1 MILLNFLYDKYFS
14 YQYRT
19 IIIYSFTGLLNEK
32 YHFESI
38 WSPDKLK
45 HYYHSEINNNCKFTR
60 KTSGFHQVF
69 FCFLHE
75 VFTCYNIIWY
85 TYTVMYFTLQIICSV
100 NKDVKEI
107 LVFSNISASKFKGII

>member
-1 MILLNFLYDKYFS
+1 MVSNYKINISLYLLYDSFKFFTHDKYFS

-60 KTSGFHQVF
+60 KTSGFHKVF
-69 FCFLHE
+69 FCFLH
-75 VFTCYNIIWY
+75 
-85 TYTVMYFTLQIICSV
+85 
-100 NKDVKEI
+100 
-107 LVFSNISASKFKGII
+107 